1 MCTCMCTRKNL
12 TVSSSVPGTLRLLLF
27 LLLTHAR
34 RLQIASRNSSNS
46 KGGKGSSQ
54 PLKAGNDLTPEG
66 ACRDDIRSAMT
77 TLQRLRLLT
86 RASKMTA
93 VGQEWSLTKGR

>member
-1 MCTCMCTRKNL
+1 M
-12 TVSSSVPGTLRLLLF
+12 LLF

-77 TLQRLRLLT
+77 TLQRKAPLAVAGRL
-86 RASKMTA
+86 
-93 VGQEWSLTKGR
+93 VGERHQADNQPGCWRHPDV